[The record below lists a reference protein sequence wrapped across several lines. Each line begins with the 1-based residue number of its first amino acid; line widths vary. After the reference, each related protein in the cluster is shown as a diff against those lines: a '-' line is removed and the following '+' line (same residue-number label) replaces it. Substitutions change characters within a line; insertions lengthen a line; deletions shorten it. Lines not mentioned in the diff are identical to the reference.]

1 MSEYSSFVWSSQNS
15 LEWLIRYINGFV
27 SIGHDIFVTNRST
40 TSAKGFGY
48 QVLHLPFLSC
58 TLDRKVHLN
67 FKAVRGILTCLVL
80 VYWIINWFYLL
91 LYLFFSSVDL
101 ATKTERELWWW
112 WEHCQGAKDDGSHG
126 KDQRSWHQSQVSM
139 LSSTM
144 PWLHSAAVPCSP
156 CKDSQGVHVQPNS
169 KGGSRFFFF
178 LH

>member
-1 MSEYSSFVWSSQNS
+1 MD
-15 LEWLIRYINGFV
+15 L
-27 SIGHDIFVTNRST
+27 
-40 TSAKGFGY
+40 
-48 QVLHLPFLSC
+48 FLSVMIYLLEIIPQFNHWLRIYRFNFQIMYC
-58 TLDRKVHLN
+58 TLDRKVHLQ
-67 FKAVRGILTCLVL
+67 FL
-80 VYWIINWFYLL
+80 VYWIINWSYLL

-156 CKDSQGVHVQPNS
+156 CKDSQRVHVQPNS
-169 KGGSRFFFF
+169 KGGSRFFFYIRHWKTSF
-178 LH
+178 LGKYFLP